1 MAKYPTKRN
10 KPVEPKLIKHDFHSI
25 RPIIALGRTVY
36 NSGEKRAAN
45 KANQKENVRFNKED
59 KAYQSSL
66 KKMGATVNGGGR
78 GNVPKAVQFN
88 PEVHYTPKAGASNPP
103 TQKGTPKSSKILNRS
118 IEV

>member
-1 MAKYPTKRN
+1 MAKYPTKA
-10 KPVEPKLIKHDFHSI
+10 KKTAPFS
-25 RPIIALGRTVY
+25 PIIGRIASAVV
-36 NSGEKRAAN
+36 NRSERK
-45 KANQKENVRFNKED
+45 RFNKED

-88 PEVHYTPKAGASNPP
+88 PEVHHTPKAGASNPP
-103 TQKGTPKSSKILNRS
+103 TQKGTSKSSKILNSS

>member
-1 MAKYPTKRN
+1 MAKYPTKRK
-10 KPVEPKLIKHDFHSI
+10 KPVEPKLIKHDIHSI
-25 RPIIALGRTVY
+25 RPMIGVLRAVY

-78 GNVPKAVQFN
+78 GNVPKA
-88 PEVHYTPKAGASNPP
+88 GASNPP

>member
-10 KPVEPKLIKHDFHSI
+10 KPVEPKLIKHDIHSI
-25 RPIIALGRTVY
+25 RPMIGILRAVS

-78 GNVPKAVQFN
+78 GNVPKA
-88 PEVHYTPKAGASNPP
+88 GASNPP
-103 TQKGTPKSSKILNRS
+103 TQKGTPKSGKILNRS